1 MELKGIDHAKKR
13 KIVFFCPN
21 QNHVTICDGL
31 FTPLLGEPHVA
42 HQPFF
47 LSLHPTILTISSLPS
62 NHIWS
67 QLLHRPT
74 YSTLSVLCSQNGT
87 FLTTMRVS
95 VLTEEGELHHL
106 EFDSQMEVENIKA
119 LIEADV
125 KIKDISFFICEC
137 RRLCAVCSHCLSDY
151 HDHHFTSL
159 RCSAAFLPRTNK
171 SFTMSESLSTPSQP
185 SRPTTCMKMTS

>member
-1 MELKGIDHAKKR
+1 MQKKR

-31 FTPLLGEPHVA
+31 FTPLLGEPHA
-42 HQPFF
+42 ALQP
-47 LSLHPTILTISSLPS
+47 PS
-62 NHIWS
+62 NHSNHFFSSIKPHLDTTAPPVHS
-67 QLLHRPT
+67 PPLVQLSFSCVVKTTR
-74 YSTLSVLCSQNGT
+74 

-125 KIKDISFFICEC
+125 KIKDISCFVDVIACTPYAFIVYLTITIITLLLCFVVWRSC
-137 RRLCAVCSHCLSDY
+137 RGP
-151 HDHHFTSL
+151 TN
-159 RCSAAFLPRTNK
+159 LPQRT
-171 SFTMSESLSTPSQP
+171 
-185 SRPTTCMKMTS
+185 RAC